1 MEKNKMR
8 KVTAQCIGI
17 VLICF
22 ALGLF
27 VGGLFGH
34 HIYANDFLQAQI
46 NQEESNTKY
55 ILGSQKTSDYRI
67 SFDETPAHLMGK
79 NYTIEGEFKN
89 TTEGHFSS
97 VELNF
102 SLLDEEGKKIDD
114 LKACCDGLSPGQAWK
129 FVAANEPD
137 SNINGAGYTVMLD
150 TVKITF

>member
-34 HIYANDFLQAQI
+34 HIYANNFLQTQI
-46 NQEESNTKY
+46 NQEEANTKY

-67 SFDETPAHLMGK
+67 SFDETPAHSMGK
-79 NYTIEGEFKN
+79 IYTIEGEFKN
-89 TTEGHFSS
+89 TTEGHFSF

-102 SLLDEEGKKIDD
+102 SLLNEEGAKIGD
-114 LKACCDGLSPGQAWK
+114 LKAHCEGLSPGQTWR
-129 FVAANEPD
+129 FVA
-137 SNINGAGYTVMLD
+137 SNQTNTDINGAGYSVMLD
-150 TVKITF
+150 DVKITF

>member
-1 MEKNKMR
+1 MEKDKTR

-34 HIYANDFLQAQI
+34 HVYEDDFLHAQI
-46 NQEESNTKY
+46 SQEESNTKY

-67 SFDETPAHLMGK
+67 SFDETPTHSMGE
-79 NYTIEGEFKN
+79 NYAIEGEFKN

-97 VELNF
+97 IELSF
-102 SLLDEEGKKIDD
+102 SLLNEEGKKIDD
-114 LKACCDGLSPGQAWK
+114 LKACCGGLSPGQAWK
-129 FVAANEPD
+129 FIAINEPD
-137 SNINGAGYTVMLD
+137 SKVNGAGYTVMLD
-150 TVKITF
+150 AVKITF

>member
-1 MEKNKMR
+1 MEKDKVR

-34 HIYANDFLQAQI
+34 HVYANDFLHTQVG
-46 NQEESNTKY
+46 QEESNTKY

-67 SFDETPAHLMGK
+67 SFDETPAHSMGG

-89 TTEGHFSS
+89 TTEGHFSFI
-97 VELNF
+97 ELNF

-114 LKACCDGLSPGQAWK
+114 LKACCGGLSPGQAWK
-129 FVAANEPD
+129 FIATNEPD
-137 SNINGAGYTVMLD
+137 SDINGAGYTVMLD
-150 TVKITF
+150 AVKITF